1 MESTNF
7 NANYKQCWSSEYSD
21 FFFMIIKL
29 ELIFMAHLHV
39 LYNNHT
45 WTWTITVVFLE
56 WVWGQIMI
64 NIVLADTFIHA
75 AVSLGAVRRSNWPY
89 ILHIITSRS
98 FVVKNFYLQKHP
110 EYVCSMNYI
119 LCARQNS
126 TIFLPLWQISW
137 HFVDR
142 HLRRS
147 WRKASGLPEMCL
159 FAE

>member
-1 MESTNF
+1 MLLLL
-7 NANYKQCWSSEYSD
+7 NYFVAIWSGFWLCERPMTLQQNQRDIKNDLSDHLTPTLWRARTLMLIINSAEDQLSD

-75 AVSLGAVRRSNWPY
+75 AVSLGAVRRSSWPY

-98 FVVKNFYLQKHP
+98 IAVKNFYLQKHP
-110 EYVCSMNYI
+110 QYVCI
-119 LCARQNS
+119 
-126 TIFLPLWQISW
+126 
-137 HFVDR
+137 V
-142 HLRRS
+142 
-147 WRKASGLPEMCL
+147 
-159 FAE
+159 